1 MTDIKSDPFYQ
12 EICALMEAKKEKEI
26 DKWKTTRL
34 KQTKKDYS
42 NVSDILLSR
51 YETALD
57 QYANTLKRAYSSY
70 QGTPGPAQRERLL
83 RKLVTTDHRNLSDV
97 VKSLNS
103 ARTQNK
109 GKTSKKNG
117 SGWWGHA
124 LGCGSL
130 ILALTGVT
138 GLLIKGDKNK
148 TQSAPSET
156 DKLPGRIENRI
167 NTPVARQG
175 QTFTAMATQESGS
188 RSLLGRLQSAV
199 DQSMEHPSYV
209 TDDAVFDA
217 QVKALQRRNIISG
230 LDVQGSANQAAIAA
244 KMASTAASKRDINYS
259 EQRMKVD
266 TMESWEDVSRSVE
279 RTMGN
284 LRGTIQQATGSVN
297 AARDFGR
304 AFRSGRK

>member
-1 MTDIKSDPFYQ
+1 MTDIKNAPFYQ

-26 DKWKTTRL
+26 DTWKKTRL

-70 QGTPGPAQRERLL
+70 QGVQGPAQRERIL
-83 RKLVTTDHRNLSDV
+83 RKLVTTDHKNLSNV
-97 VKSLNS
+97 IESLNS

-109 GKTSKKNG
+109 GKTSKKNK
-117 SGWWGHA
+117 SGWWKHV
-124 LGCGSL
+124 LGYGTL
-130 ILALTGVT
+130 IAILTGVT
-138 GLLIKGDKNK
+138 GLLIKGDKNQ

-167 NTPVARQG
+167 NVPVARQG

-199 DQSMEHPSYV
+199 DQSMSHPSYV
-209 TDDAVFDA
+209 TDDVVFDA
-217 QVKALQRRNIISG
+217 QVRALQQRNVISG

-244 KMASTAASKRDINYS
+244 NMASTAASKRDINYS

-279 RTMGN
+279 RTTSN
-284 LRGTIQQATGSVN
+284 LRGTIQQATEGVH
-297 AARDFGR
+297 AFRGLGR